1 MAKVYIQPIQS
12 ENEND
17 PNVRIRVKTST
28 LDEYTGEQKM
38 NPKYLDKLM
47 QWVKKQ
53 KYTYQSLNNDQELEL
68 KVEIFKFHLYKH
80 AKNDVETL
88 KQDIAAMR
96 KQNTEL
102 KGQQKLFRYY
112 FLNLWREK

>member
-53 KYTYQSLNNDQELEL
+53 KYTY
-68 KVEIFKFHLYKH
+68 
-80 AKNDVETL
+80 
-88 KQDIAAMR
+88 
-96 KQNTEL
+96 
-102 KGQQKLFRYY
+102 
-112 FLNLWREK
+112 